1 MGDELACE
9 VRKGRRRFTA
19 KVLLET
25 DEVIVRGPDGFRLPF
40 TAITAAD
47 VVGGALS
54 LRTAEGPIAL
64 ALGDR
69 AERWQ
74 EKIRAPKGLLD
85 KLGAKPA
92 LRVQL
97 VGKLPSAFRAELAE
111 RGVNLVR
118 GARCD
123 LIFLAVESRLSL
135 EQLPQLKGRL
145 APNGALWVVRPK
157 GSDAIT
163 EREVFAAGKAAGL
176 VATKVVRFSETHT
189 ADKFVIPL
197 RDRR

>member
-25 DEVIVRGPDGFRLPF
+25 DEVIVRGPEGFHLPF
-40 TAITAAD
+40 TAVTAAEIVD
-47 VVGGALS
+47 GSLS
-54 LRTAEGPIAL
+54 LHTAEGSIAF
-64 ALGDR
+64 ALGER
-69 AERWQ
+69 AARWQ
-74 EKIRAPKGLLD
+74 EKIRAPKGLLE
-85 KLGAKPA
+85 KLGVKPA

-97 VGKLPSAFRAELAE
+97 VGKLPSAFRADLAK
-111 RGVNLVR
+111 RGANLVR

-123 LIFLAVESRLSL
+123 LIFLAAEDRLSL

-157 GSDAIT
+157 GSEAIT
-163 EREVFAAGKAAGL
+163 EKEVFAAGKAAGL
-176 VATKVVRFSETHT
+176 VDIKVVRFSETHT

-197 RDRR
+197 KDRR